1 MAVPSSHGAYNLIVQ
16 LRLIGE
22 RPTPRDVLTLRR
34 AIEEQLLDAG
44 VDIAQLVCDAGRAH
58 GMDARLVWVDP
69 LDVLIPADQRR
80 HFALPGLLPPGMVY
94 LPEQPD
100 GLLRCGVGAAGAV
113 KAAAPLVEGQPA
125 EGLTQD
131 DGHGSAGL
139 SGGTVVPIRPRSV
152 NDLASGFLKENQ
164 GRAEPWRDW
173 TPPL

>member
-1 MAVPSSHGAYNLIVQ
+1 
-16 LRLIGE
+16 
-22 RPTPRDVLTLRR
+22 
-34 AIEEQLLDAG
+34 LLDAG

-113 KAAAPLVEGQPA
+113 KAAAPLVEA
-125 EGLTQD
+125 SRLK
-131 DGHGSAGL
+131 GSPRTTARAARAYR
-139 SGGTVVPIRPRSV
+139 GGTVVPIRPRSV